1 MGRQINVHC
10 GNISVTAILNDSTTA
25 RKLWDV
31 LPIETKATTWGGE
44 IYFTIPVNMDE
55 ENSKTT
61 VSAGDIAYWPPGRA
75 FCIFFGI
82 TPASIGD
89 EIRPASPV
97 NIIGRI
103 EGDLKIFKN
112 VITGMRVR
120 ITRCD

>member
-1 MGRQINVHC
+1 MHC

>member
-10 GNISVTAILNDSTTA
+10 GNISVTATLNDSATA
-25 RKLWDV
+25 RKLWEV

>member
-1 MGRQINVHC
+1 MGGQINIHC

>member
-1 MGRQINVHC
+1 MGGQINIHC
-10 GNISVTAILNDSTTA
+10 GNISVTATLNDSATA
-25 RKLWDV
+25 RKLWEV

-44 IYFTIPVNMDE
+44 IYFSVPINMNE
-55 ENSKTT
+55 ENSKST

-82 TPASIGD
+82 TPASIGN

-103 EGDLKIFKN
+103 EGDLKILKN

-120 ITRCD
+120 IRRCD

>member
-1 MGRQINVHC
+1 MGGQINIHC
-10 GNISVTAILNDSTTA
+10 GNISVTATLNDSATA
-25 RKLWDV
+25 RKLWEV

-44 IYFTIPVNMDE
+44 IYFSVPINMNE
-55 ENSKTT
+55 ENSKST

-82 TPASIGD
+82 TPASIGN

-103 EGDLKIFKN
+103 EGDLKILIN

-120 ITRCD
+120 IRRCD